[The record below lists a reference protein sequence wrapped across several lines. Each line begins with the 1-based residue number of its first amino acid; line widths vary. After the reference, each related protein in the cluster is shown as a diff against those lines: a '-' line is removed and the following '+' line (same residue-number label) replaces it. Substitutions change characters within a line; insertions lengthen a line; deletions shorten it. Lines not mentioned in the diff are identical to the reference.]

1 MWVTKTFLFF
11 LLSQRREG
19 ISVLTSVTQ
28 HARTTHNPPGKN
40 MKTFF
45 FFSPPILLCFKFFN
59 KQGVSAM
66 ETLCTWSKTWSRSQS
81 IRHDAPAACLRTW
94 TFGDRWRA
102 CAEPLCPPRL
112 RAASRRWRRPAW
124 RSRAA
129 RPATCP
135 HTQLQAN
142 LRRKH
147 KTAAAE
153 AASPLRGSEWRCCRN
168 LSSDWLLSAKAPPTN
183 IHLITRIHSCF
194 IGWCKN
200 KMFFFYFLLYII
212 VTSRTTT
219 KKSVTF
225 HGSEH
230 MDKSTISCLK

>member
-1 MWVTKTFLFF
+1 MVPFSKYPSWCTSSMSPYLDLRWQMKGLCRTSMSTSASGSFPP
-11 LLSQRREG
+11 
-19 ISVLTSVTQ
+19 LTEASMEEPSS
-28 HARTTHNPPGKN
+28 TTSNMPTHPTSGK
-40 MKTFF
+40 
-45 FFSPPILLCFKFFN
+45 FKKN
-59 KQGVSAM
+59 
-66 ETLCTWSKTWSRSQS
+66 T
-81 IRHDAPAACLRTW
+81 
-94 TFGDRWRA
+94 
-102 CAEPLCPPRL
+102 
-112 RAASRRWRRPAW
+112 
-124 RSRAA
+124 
-129 RPATCP
+129 
-135 HTQLQAN
+135 
-142 LRRKH
+142 RRKH

-183 IHLITRIHSCF
+183 IHLITRIHSHF